1 MAFSV
6 EFIRRFEDA
15 REMFLSLM
23 DKQGFKLME
32 EKKMDYGEGYIFE
45 RDGHIIDVYKRQG
58 MFRSDEK
65 KYSHGHR

>member
-23 DKQGFKLME
+23 DKQGFKLIE

-45 RDGHIIDVYKRQG
+45 RDGHIKG
-58 MFRSDEK
+58 CALL
-65 KYSHGHR
+65 